1 MKPEIHTT
9 TKDLVASCLKVKP
22 SDGST
27 DTKFHTPR
35 NDDGDGRIT
44 KIKPMHK
51 EIPWRLV
58 SITWQKEAAVA
69 FSIPGDVTLISS
81 ML

>member
-1 MKPEIHTT
+1 MKQEIHTT
-9 TKDLVASCLKVKP
+9 TKDLVASCLKVKR

-35 NDDGDGRIT
+35 NDDGDVRIT

-51 EIPWRLV
+51 EIPWRHV
-58 SITWQKEAAVA
+58 DITRQKEAAVA